1 MISLI
6 SYPVILSTRSSL
18 IPIFHQV
25 MMENALANAM
35 PAKIMPTIKYI
46 FRLKAMLFNPSAM
59 EREPR
64 VRSSGKC
71 SFLKLWD
78 LMPPRS
84 ASTGRILAA
93 AAAERHATNTTT
105 AMIKAALRI
114 SKPICPPLLHVTPT
128 ELVISPPRAAM
139 IP

>member
-1 MISLI
+1 
-6 SYPVILSTRSSL
+6 
-18 IPIFHQV
+18 
-25 MMENALANAM
+25 
-35 PAKIMPTIKYI
+35 
-46 FRLKAMLFNPSAM
+46 MLFNPSAM
-59 EREPR
+59 EREPAS
-64 VRSSGKC
+64 VPAEM
-71 SFLKLWD
+71 LLLEAVD

-114 SKPICPPLLHVTPT
+114 SKPICPPLLQVTPT